1 MVICTNQADKGDEIR
16 RKGEEGR
23 DRMREKA
30 LVIAHEI
37 VRKIELS
44 YKVQL
49 SREDFDFVIE
59 KTREAAVE
67 GYLVVFEG
75 ILLIARPL
83 R

>member
-1 MVICTNQADKGDEIR
+1 MNQADKGDETR

-23 DRMREKA
+23 ARMREKA

-44 YKVQL
+44 YQIQL

-59 KTREAAVE
+59 KTREAAIE
-67 GYLVVFEG
+67 GYLVASEG
-75 ILLIARPL
+75 LWYIIGTLKWQK
-83 R
+83 